1 MDLREY
7 KPQSKLVVK
16 RTPIDRPR
24 FPVIDMHNHLGAPFG
39 GGWEEK
45 PVSMLLDILDQAGIR
60 LYVDLDGGWG
70 ESILNKHLEHFK
82 AAAPDRFKVFGGVDW
97 SAWPAHG
104 DRFPEWAAKRLRLQ
118 KERGAEGL
126 KIWKPFGLK
135 VRDHHGNLVAVD
147 DLRLDVIWQTAAEL
161 NLPVLMHVADP
172 VAFFDPVDET
182 NERWEELQ
190 DNPDWA
196 FTSPPFPSFLSIV
209 EAFHRLVKRNVQTR
223 FIGAHV
229 GQYAENLTW
238 VGNMLDD
245 CPNLSIDIGARI
257 SELGRQPY
265 TARKFMIQYADRI
278 VFGTDFGPDLESYR
292 IHYRFLE
299 TDDEYFCATNSE
311 VPGTGRWYIYGVFLP
326 DDVLQKI
333 YYQNSARILG
343 VDTIA

>member
-16 RTPIDRPR
+16 RTVIDRPR
-24 FPVIDMHNHLGAPFG
+24 FPVIDMHNHLAPPFG
-39 GGWEEK
+39 GGWDKK
-45 PVSMLLDILDQAGIR
+45 PVSMLLDILDQAGVR
-60 LYVDLDGGWG
+60 VYVDLDGGWG
-70 ESILNKHLEHFK
+70 ETILDHHLAHFK
-82 AAAPDRFKVFGGVDW
+82 AAAPERFKVFGGVDW
-97 SAWPAHG
+97 GAWAAHG
-104 DRFPEWAAKRLRLQ
+104 DHFPEWAAKRLRCQ

-135 VRDHHGNLVAVD
+135 VRDQHDRLVTVD
-147 DLRLDVIWQTAAEL
+147 DPRLDVIWQTAAEL

-172 VAFFDPVDET
+172 VAFFDPLDET

-190 DNPDWA
+190 ENLDWV

-209 EAFHRLVKRNVQTR
+209 EAFYRMVKRNEKTQ

-229 GQYAENLTW
+229 GQYAENLAW

-245 CPNLSIDIGARI
+245 CPNLSVDIGARI

-299 TDDEYFCATNSE
+299 TDDEYFSATNSE

-333 YYQNSARILG
+333 YYQNAARILG
-343 VDTIA
+343 VDTIP